1 MILRLCQKMT
11 LIHFVI
17 GLEPRPAHRMGAR
30 ISKILMGHVYAA
42 GIICPPDWNRVI
54 GGGVV
59 IFNDA
64 NVMTTDDIVTTC
76 QRDRAQPAPGL

>member
-1 MILRLCQKMT
+1 MVGIICDPVCK
-11 LIHFVI
+11 
-17 GLEPRPAHRMGAR
+17 MGAR
-30 ISKILMGHVYAA
+30 ISKILMGHVYVA
-42 GIICPPDWNRVI
+42 GIICPPDWNMVN

-76 QRDRAQPAPGL
+76 QRDRARPAPGL

>member
-1 MILRLCQKMT
+1 MMLNDQLVCTVHEGAPECQT
-11 LIHFVI
+11 WGH
-17 GLEPRPAHRMGAR
+17 AHVG
-30 ISKILMGHVYAA
+30 
-42 GIICPPDWNRVI
+42 GIIWPHHWNRVD